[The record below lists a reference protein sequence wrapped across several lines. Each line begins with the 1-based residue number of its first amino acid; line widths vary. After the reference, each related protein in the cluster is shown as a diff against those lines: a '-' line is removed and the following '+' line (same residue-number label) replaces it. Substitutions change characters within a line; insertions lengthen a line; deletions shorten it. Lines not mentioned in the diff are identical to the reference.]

1 MITSKPLLESVVTIT
16 GQKEEGTL
24 AKTLTHSL
32 YDLLNME
39 LVALV
44 KLRTLAHR
52 TLPSLLSIKDSDS
65 DDQRASTDQ
74 VLSDFSQQLEKVQR
88 FSASNILYGND
99 CIKTVVPVLNVDS
112 SYYVLCLKTKAW
124 DQHYDHII
132 SGITRVFSNY
142 LEMLYERGHDALTGL
157 YNRQFLHDHINRVKN
172 FSSESLAIENVEY
185 DRREDTQDEDF
196 WLCIIDIDEFK
207 TINRSFSH
215 LYGDEV
221 IVQIAELMK
230 ESFRGGDLL
239 CRYGGGEFIVVFGP
253 CSRDNATMVM
263 ERFRNKVAN
272 QKFGR
277 LHQVTVSM
285 GMVKVSEDERPS
297 TLIGHADQALDYSK
311 EHGRNQ
317 LSNYD
322 DLTYR
327 HEVKLIETQTG
338 PESS

>member
-1 MITSKPLLESVVTIT
+1 MITSKPLLESVVNIT

-24 AKTLTHSL
+24 ARSLTHSL
-32 YDLLNME
+32 YDLLSME

-44 KLRTLAHR
+44 KMRSLAHR
-52 TLPSLLSIKDSDS
+52 TLPSLLSIKDNDS
-65 DDQRASTDQ
+65 EEQQTSTEE
-74 VLSDFSQQLEKVQR
+74 VLSEFSQQLEKTKR

-99 CIKTVVPVLNVDS
+99 CIKTVIPVLTVDCS
-112 SYYVLCLKTKAW
+112 HYVLCLKTKTW

-132 SGITRVFSNY
+132 TGITRIFSNY

-157 YNRQFLHDHINRVKN
+157 HNRQFLHDYINRVKK
-172 FSSESLAIENVEY
+172 FPDETISAEAIEY
-185 DRREDTQDEDF
+185 DRREVRDDEDY
-196 WLCIIDIDEFK
+196 WLCIIDIDDFK
-207 TINRSFSH
+207 TINRSYSH

-221 IVQIAELMK
+221 IVQIADLMK

-239 CRYGGGEFIVVFGP
+239 CRYGGEEFIVVFGP
-253 CSRDNATMVM
+253 CNRDNATMVM

-277 LHQVTVSM
+277 LDQVTVSM
-285 GMVKVSEDERPS
+285 GMVKVTEEERPS
-297 TLIGHADQALDYSK
+297 TLIGHADQALDHSK

-322 DLTYR
+322 ELTYR
-327 HEVKLIETQTG
+327 HEVELIETENRPNTN
-338 PESS
+338 